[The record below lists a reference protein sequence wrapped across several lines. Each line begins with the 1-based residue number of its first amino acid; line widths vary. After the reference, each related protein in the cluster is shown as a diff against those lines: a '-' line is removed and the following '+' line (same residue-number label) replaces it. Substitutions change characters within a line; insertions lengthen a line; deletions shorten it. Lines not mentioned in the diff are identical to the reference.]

1 MKVSWITAVLME
13 KVKRGQPPGAKGS
26 QRIELPVL

>member
-1 MKVSWITAVLME
+1 MKVSWIMAVLIE
-13 KVKRGQPPGAKGS
+13 KVKCGHPPGAKGS